1 MDVNRNLESLRQR
14 ALCHFPQGPT
24 SIVSRTIARIPVFFI
39 SLAAMLTEAI
49 LGLKSVLF
57 KAEPMEKG
65 QVKPEATAKT
75 NLISMKIFA
84 LLWQIPDQS
93 LVNAAKLASITAKL
107 NVIKQGDITEM
118 KSDMRKFLG
127 LSGFKPAAMVIAT
140 DKAISSFKSAKSFHT
155 IASLLKAS
163 KNPDTKPA
171 QGYLE
176 SLYFNVNSLKN
187 KRLSEAEISRLKVFL
202 DNNFQGT
209 LFNLELVKDIRDETI
224 RELFYK
230 VIEDHV
236 GSIDEITT
244 HLEEKVEALK
254 LYIDYKKAKK
264 LDQDGLSIES
274 IEDFEKEA
282 SRSRASS
289 TDSSSTP
296 RSTDSL
302 ASSGSL
308 AALDKSKVLI
318 LRDALKEAVLEQL
331 AKDSNRKEI
340 GLKMPGIN
348 HPGFSTAKFYQNAD
362 CLNNHSDEQLQLRS
376 ELYNLQFFDLI
387 NKKLTEL
394 NPEQDYNNFKK
405 TLAILFASTQAYD
418 ADMMTHSLYPKI
430 NSSLTSAASMEGL
443 TGSIES
449 QGPRDAGFIDRV
461 MPDRKRERY
470 EVIIGK
476 EDPPLKPETSEII
489 FEDGDFLIYGHV
501 PRSISYMHGSE
512 NKTFLEDNSIYESL
526 DDRIEVPFVL
536 KTITKVTSDKIYSV
550 IDSEG
555 VSFSRVKIDSQL
567 I

>member
-1 MDVNRNLESLRQR
+1 MDVNRNLEALRQR

-24 SIVSRTIARIPVFFI
+24 SFVSRTIARIPVFFI

-84 LLWQIPDQS
+84 LLWHIPDQS
-93 LVNAAKLASITAKL
+93 LVNAAKLASITSKL
-107 NVIKQGDITEM
+107 DGVKQGDIIEM

-127 LSGFKPAAMVIAT
+127 LSDFQPADMIVT
-140 DKAISSFKSAKSFHT
+140 TENAISSFKSAKSSHT
-155 IASLLKAS
+155 TASLLKAS
-163 KNPDTKPA
+163 KNEETKPA
-171 QGYLE
+171 QDYLE
-176 SLYFNVNSLKN
+176 SLYFNVDSLKN
-187 KRLSEAEISRLKVFL
+187 KRLSAAEISRLKVFL

-209 LFNLELVKDIRDETI
+209 LFNLEFIKDIKDESI

-264 LDQDGLSIES
+264 LDQKGLSIEY

-302 ASSGSL
+302 DSSGSL
-308 AALDKSKVLI
+308 ATLDRTKVLI
-318 LRDALKEAVLEQL
+318 LRQVLKETLLFQL
-331 AKDSNRKEI
+331 ARESKGKEI

-348 HPGFSTAKFYQNAD
+348 HPGFSTAKFYQNVD
-362 CLNNHSDEQLQLRS
+362 CLNNSQRQFDNRA

-394 NPEQDYNNFKK
+394 NPGQDYDNFKK

-418 ADMMTHSLYPKI
+418 ADMITYSLFPKI
-430 NSSLTSAASMEGL
+430 NSSLKYSASQEGL
-443 TGSIES
+443 TGTIER
-449 QGPRDAGFIDRV
+449 QGQRDTAFIDRV

-470 EVIIGK
+470 EFTIGK
-476 EDPPLKPETSEII
+476 ENPPLKPESCEII
-489 FEDGDFLIYGHV
+489 FEDGDFLLQGNLT
-501 PRSISYMHGSE
+501 RTATYMHDSE
-512 NKTFLEDNSIYESL
+512 NRLRKSDNSIYESD
-526 DDRIEVPFVL
+526 DDRIEVPFTL
-536 KTITKVTSDKIYSV
+536 KTLTKVTDDRIYSV

-555 VSFSRVKIDSQL
+555 VSFSRVKIDSQF